1 MILVKLYLKAPKLI
15 VPALKATEKDDNP
28 KKKRQPTKKKGAVQR
43 NKITSMFPK
52 IMKTT
57 PMRNE
62 DNPTKDNPEEESITE
77 NGLQR
82 CSKASMSTIAHQ
94 AKPSEYGDAT

>member
-1 MILVKLYLKAPKLI
+1 
-15 VPALKATEKDDNP
+15 
-28 KKKRQPTKKKGAVQR
+28 
-43 NKITSMFPK
+43 MFPK
-52 IMKTT
+52 IMKTA

-62 DNPTKDNPEEESITE
+62 DNPTKDNPEEE